1 MQSMLQYLFTETP
14 LAFFVMDL
22 WRDEAFSF
30 IMAQQGIVDI
40 IRTTA
45 IDFNP
50 PLYYIILHYWMML
63 FGTSEIALRSLS
75 LIFFG
80 GTLFLLFEILHNV
93 FKISYKRCLLYLAF
107 IAVNPFLLFYAFE
120 ARMYAMIVFLITL
133 SYYAVW
139 TKKRKLYIAA
149 ITLALYTHYFSVF
162 ILAFQAMEYG
172 ILNFRSIFSWQYF
185 VFLKKKIL
193 IFDRT
198 TWKEISIFI
207 FPVMFFLPWIIFLL
221 SAHDFHSEGFWIIV
235 PPVHDLLFL
244 PFVLFTGYERV
255 FGKYYHA
262 DAGYTDFHSY
272 MNALLLFI
280 AVLPVIS
287 YSVQY
292 FTKHN
297 QLSIYTF
304 LPKTKIFSVYI
315 WAFASPLAIFLISLF
330 STPVY
335 HPRYFIFAVPGFL
348 LLLIAGF
355 EFAVQIL
362 QSFMKVKN
370 NSRSSQ
376 INEIISYGI
385 LLFMVGFAILIT
397 QKFNVLNLKYHYKRD
412 VSTLYNEIMSIKQK
426 DEPIYLTS
434 ELDYHLA
441 LYYTRSNDVFIFNKR
456 YDEIPDYV
464 GKVLIPEEKVTSI
477 RPLYPHRAFIVY
489 YDSFDIYSEM

>member
-1 MQSMLQYLFTETP
+1 MLQYFFTETP
-14 LAFFVMDL
+14 LAFFVMNL

-30 IMAQQGIVDI
+30 VMANQGVVDI

-50 PLYYIILHYWMML
+50 PLYYIILHYWMLL

-80 GTLFLLFEILHNV
+80 GTLFLLFEIMHNV

-120 ARMYAMIVFLITL
+120 ARMYSMIVFLITL
-133 SYYAVW
+133 SYYAFW

-162 ILAFQAMEYG
+162 ILTFQAIEYG

-185 VFLKKKIL
+185 VFLKKRIRM
-193 IFDRT
+193 FDKT
-198 TWKEISIFI
+198 TWKEISVFI
-207 FPVMFFLPWIIFLL
+207 FPVLIFLPWVLFLL
-221 SAHDFHSEGFWIIV
+221 NAHDFHSESFWILV
-235 PPVHDLLFL
+235 PPLHDLLFL

-272 MNALLLFI
+272 MNTLLLFI
-280 AVLPVIS
+280 AVLPIIS
-287 YSVQY
+287 YSVSY
-292 FTKHN
+292 FKRHS
-297 QLSIYTF
+297 QIAIHDL
-304 LPKTKIFSVYI
+304 LPITRVFSVYI
-315 WAFASPLAIFLISLF
+315 WAFAPPVTIFLISLF

-348 LLLIAGF
+348 LLLVAGF
-355 EFAVQIL
+355 EYTIHLL
-362 QSFMKVKN
+362 QPLTKMEN

-376 INEIISYGI
+376 INKFVSFGI
-385 LLFMVGFAILIT
+385 LFIMVGGAIFVT
-397 QKFNVLNLKYHYKRD
+397 QQFNILNLKYHSKRN
-412 VSTLYNEIMSIKQK
+412 VSTLYRDIMSIKK
-426 DEPIYLTS
+426 EAEPIYLTS

-441 LYYTRSNDVFIFNKR
+441 LYYTRSNDVFIYNKR

-464 GKVLIPEEKVTSI
+464 GKVLIPEEKITSK

-489 YDSFDIYSEM
+489 YDTFDIYSEM